1 MPFNII
7 RFVRRELL
15 LAKPKEK
22 ILLGIILS
30 NLGFGLTVTST
41 VLGEIQYFII
51 YILSRE

>member
-30 NLGFGLTVTST
+30 NLGFGSTLTDFNSLLCRFNCTG
-41 VLGEIQYFII
+41 LNN
-51 YILSRE
+51 LR